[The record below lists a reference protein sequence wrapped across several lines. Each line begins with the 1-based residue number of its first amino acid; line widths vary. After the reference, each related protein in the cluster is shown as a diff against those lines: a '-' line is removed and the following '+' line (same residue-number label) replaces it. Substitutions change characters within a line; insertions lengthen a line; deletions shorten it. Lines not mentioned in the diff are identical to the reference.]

1 MSKQIL
7 EGVKILDFG
16 AFMAGP
22 AAAEFL
28 GFLGAEVIKVEHPLR
43 PDGTRFFLTSPK
55 QLPPDP
61 RTAGSQ
67 TYDVNNYGKQ
77 SLALDFKQEEGKEI
91 LWKLI
96 EDTDVIT
103 QNMSAGTMER
113 LGFGYEEVR
122 KRKPDIIYLSSSACG
137 EDGPERDF
145 IGYAATFAA
154 KAGLGA
160 LTGYEG
166 YPPSTFVGSIDIR
179 SASFATIALL
189 AALYHRKKTGLGQY
203 IEISSQE
210 AIAAQL
216 GEFYLDYSV
225 NGHNQGP
232 MANRRH
238 GYAPQGAYRVLG
250 DDQWATVS
258 VETQEQ
264 WESLCRAIGNPQLA
278 SDERFATYEDRFS
291 HADELDEIITA
302 WTKDKEASE
311 VVEKLQAAGVPS
323 GWVYNGKG
331 LHEDPHRR
339 EREAWYAIDSRDLG
353 KEYVMRPAWRFEK
366 TPVPETTASPY
377 LGEHSVQILKNRLG
391 MTDQEIAA
399 LVEKRVVR
407 RLLDYDSH
415 L

>member
-1 MSKQIL
+1 MTKQIL
-7 EGVKILDFG
+7 EGIKVLDFG

-28 GFLGAEVIKVEHPLR
+28 GFLGAEVIKIEHPKR

-77 SLALDFKQEEGKEI
+77 SLALDFKQEEGRDI
-91 LWKLI
+91 LWRLI
-96 EDTDVIT
+96 EDTDIIC

-113 LGFGYEEVR
+113 LGFGYEAV
-122 KRKPDIIYLSSSACG
+122 KQRKPDIIYLSSTACG

-145 IGYAATFAA
+145 IGYAATFAS

-160 LTGYEG
+160 LTGYPG

-179 SASFATIALL
+179 SANYATIAMI
-189 AALYHRKKTGLGQY
+189 AALYHRKATGRGQY
-203 IEISSQE
+203 IEIASQE

-216 GEFYLDYSV
+216 GEYYLDYSV
-225 NGHNQGP
+225 NGTNQGP
-232 MANRRH
+232 TANTRP
-238 GYAPQGAYRVLG
+238 GYAPQGAYRAAGEDEWV
-250 DDQWATVS
+250 AIS
-258 VETQEQ
+258 VETDEQ
-264 WESLCRAIGNPQLA
+264 WGHLCEALGDPGLA
-278 SDERFATYEDRFS
+278 QDERFATYAGRFS
-291 HADELDEIITA
+291 HAAELDETITA
-302 WTKDKEASE
+302 WTQGQDKFD
-311 VVEKLQAAGVPS
+311 VVARLQALGVPS
-323 GWVYNGKG
+323 GPVLDGKG
-331 LHEDPHRR
+331 MHEDPHRR
-339 EREAWYAIDSRDLG
+339 ERGAWYAIDSRDLG
-353 KEYVMRPAWRFEK
+353 KEYIMRPAWLFEK
-366 TPVPETTASPY
+366 TPVPETTCSPY
-377 LGEHSVQILKNRLG
+377 LGEHTVQVLKNRLG
-391 MTDQEIAA
+391 MTDQEIAG